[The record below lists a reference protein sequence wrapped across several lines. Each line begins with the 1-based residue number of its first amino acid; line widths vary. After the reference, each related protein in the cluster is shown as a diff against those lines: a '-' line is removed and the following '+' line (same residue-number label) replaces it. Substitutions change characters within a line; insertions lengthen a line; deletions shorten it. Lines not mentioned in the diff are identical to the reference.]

1 MVTQNDIV
9 KLLVLL
15 LVGITVNTQFVAAA
29 QERTLQ
35 I

>member
-1 MVTQNDIV
+1 MVTQNDGV
-9 KLLVLL
+9 KLLVV
-15 LVGITVNTQFVAAA
+15 LVGTTVTTQFVAAA

>member
-1 MVTQNDIV
+1 MATQNDIV
-9 KLLVLL
+9 KLLVV

>member
-9 KLLVLL
+9 KLLVV

>member
-1 MVTQNDIV
+1 MATQNDIV
-9 KLLVLL
+9 KLLVV
-15 LVGITVNTQFVAAA
+15 LVGITLSSQFVAAA